1 MFTGIIE
8 ETGTVIA
15 VKKGS
20 QSARIKIAAQKI
32 LTDLHVGDSIN
43 TNGAC
48 LTVSHFDD
56 HGFEVDVM
64 HESLDRTNLGQL
76 QPGSRVNLERAL
88 QLSDR
93 LGGHLVSG
101 HIDGGG
107 RILSIQKDDTAY
119 WFTISAAPG
128 ILKYIVQKGSVAL
141 DGISL
146 TVAGI
151 APGSFKVS
159 IIPHTAAE
167 TTLLLKKTGELLN
180 IECDLIGKYIERFVH
195 PESEEP
201 SGNIDINFLSKH
213 GFTSK

>member
-8 ETGTVIA
+8 EIGTVA
-15 VKKGS
+15 SVKKGP

-32 LTDLHVGDSIN
+32 LTDIHMGDSIN

-48 LTVSHFDD
+48 LTVSRFDANS
-56 HGFEVDVM
+56 FEVEVM

-76 QPGSRVNLERAL
+76 QPGSKVNLERAL

-93 LGGHLVSG
+93 LGGHMVSG
-101 HIDGGG
+101 HVDGEGS
-107 RILSIQKDDTAY
+107 ILSIQKDDNAY
-119 WFTISAAPG
+119 WFTISAAPD
-128 ILKYIVQKGSVAL
+128 ILKYIVPKGSVAL

-146 TVAGI
+146 TVVSTM
-151 APGSFKVS
+151 PGSFKVS

-180 IECDLIGKYIERFVH
+180 IECDLIGKYIERFIH
-195 PESEEP
+195 PEAEER